1 MEVGEGTGRMERER
15 EWEEIEGRKGVD
27 GTEKG
32 GKGSYGRDYSDMS
45 FIQRSTVR
53 FSSATVS
60 SVNLRV

>member
-1 MEVGEGTGRMERER
+1 MEGGREWER
-15 EWEEIEGRKGVD
+15 EWKETEGMKGVD

-60 SVNLRV
+60 NVNLRV